1 LGIRLCRVIV
11 QAPSSILMTFFA
23 CLLDTLRFMRKED
36 YQDVMW
42 LFHELGECLRSKRQN
57 APKDWD
63 TRALFRDV
71 VENHQS
77 TFFGGRNPFNWLKE
91 LQTTL
96 NFWFHLQIASD
107 VPEDDVWRDLDTLE
121 RVAGYLGLDSAFV
134 DSVHNVKNRIP
145 ARTSTNR
152 GPKHR
157 TSSNGRPKNRTSTN
171 RGPKRASRTGRR
183 R

>member
-1 LGIRLCRVIV
+1 LQSDRASALKYFDAILCV
-11 QAPSSILMTFFA
+11 PSGYTAL
-23 CLLDTLRFMRKED
+23 MRKED

-42 LFHELGECLRSKRQN
+42 LFHELGECLRSKHQN

-77 TFFGGRNPFNWLKE
+77 TFLGGRNPFNWLKE

-96 NFWFHLQIASD
+96 NFWFHLQVASD
-107 VPEDDVWRDLDTLE
+107 VPEGDVWRDLDTLE
-121 RVAGYLGLDSAFV
+121 RVAGYLDLDSAFV
-134 DSVHNVKNRIP
+134 DSVHNVKDRILD
-145 ARTSTNR
+145 
-152 GPKHR
+152 R
-157 TSSNGRPKNRTSTN
+157 TSSNGGPKRRTSSN
-171 RGPKRASRTGRR
+171 RGPKRGSRTGRR